1 MKRIND
7 QYKFKLKIMS
17 TLSEQLTSLYES
29 KWDKL
34 MQQLDK
40 GQIKT
45 QCPFVLSVQRN
56 GSENWYAGAD
66 IKVMFFGQEVHFW
79 EKNEDLGDTMRAY
92 ERFFEEKYVEEGAS
106 GYFSQ
111 DEISSGNRFMRWGCN
126 GIMSGIRDILETFPG
141 RRAAFLWNNISKLST
156 SDGRPVSAA
165 VHELEREYFHVIPQ
179 EIEILKPDIL
189 VFLTGPGY
197 NKYYNYILEN
207 FTLDGEPQMLS
218 GIPLDNLMKL
228 PVQGCGLAYKTLH
241 PGAHL
246 SEAEHWKNYQAIID
260 DIRLNIFG

>member
-1 MKRIND
+1 MN
-7 QYKFKLKIMS
+7 

-40 GQIKT
+40 RQIKT
-45 QCPFVLSVQRN
+45 QCPFVLSVQRY
-56 GSENWYAGAD
+56 GSEDWYVGAD
-66 IKVMFFGQEVHFW
+66 IKVMFFGQEVHSW

-92 ERFFEEKYVEEGAS
+92 ERFFEEKYVDEEVA

-126 GIMSGIRDILETFPG
+126 GIMSGIRDILEACPG

-156 SDGRPVSAA
+156 YEGGPVGPE

-179 EIEILKPDIL
+179 EIEILRPDIL

-197 NKYYNYILEN
+197 NKYYSYILEN

-218 GIPLDNLMKL
+218 GIPQDNLMKL
-228 PVQGCGLAYKTLH
+228 PIQGVRSAYKTLH

-246 SEAEHWKNYQAIID
+246 SETEHWKNYQAIID
-260 DIRLNIFG
+260 DIRLNISGCLQ

>member
-1 MKRIND
+1 MN
-7 QYKFKLKIMS
+7 
-17 TLSEQLTSLYES
+17 TLSDES

-40 GQIKT
+40 RQIKT

-56 GSENWYAGAD
+56 GSEDWYAGAD
-66 IKVMFFGQEVHFW
+66 IKVMFFGQEVHSW

-92 ERFFEEKYVEEGAS
+92 ERFFEEKYVNEEVA

-126 GIMSGIRDILETFPG
+126 GIMSGIRDILEACPG

-156 SDGRPVSAA
+156 YDGRPVGTE
-165 VHELEREYFHVIPQ
+165 VHELER
-179 EIEILKPDIL
+179 
-189 VFLTGPGY
+189 
-197 NKYYNYILEN
+197 
-207 FTLDGEPQMLS
+207 S
-218 GIPLDNLMKL
+218 GIPQDNLMKL
-228 PVQGCGLAYKTLH
+228 PIQGVRSAYKTLH

-246 SEAEHWKNYQAIID
+246 SETEHWKNYQAIID
-260 DIRLNIFG
+260 DIRLNISGCLQ